1 MMHFTNSLFTPVPL
15 LALIG
20 LASLH
25 DHVATALPIAPLA
38 VDVYA
43 VRQHPFTSP
52 NLFQP
57 KNARKPLSANT
68 TNSAYGTTSKG
79 NTNIIEGPQL
89 NAQII
94 NTTATSLPN
103 IDESRQTYVN
113 GWSLDCPAG
122 FTPCA
127 TADGQSWECIDTET
141 SLTQCESSLVAVR
154 KVLS

>member
-1 MMHFTNSLFTPVPL
+1 MMHFTSNLFTPVSL
-15 LALIG
+15 LALVG
-20 LASLH
+20 FASLL
-25 DHVATALPIAPLA
+25 ATALPIVPLA

-68 TNSAYGTTSKG
+68 TNSAYGTTIDAS
-79 NTNIIEGPQL
+79 TRIAAEIPP
-89 NAQII
+89 NAQVI
-94 NTTATSLPN
+94 NTTASSLPN
-103 IDESRQTYVN
+103 VDESRQTYVN

-141 SLTQCESSLVAVR
+141 SLTQCQSSLVAVR
-154 KVLS
+154 KALS

>member
-68 TNSAYGTTSKG
+68 TNSAYGITTDASAQ
-79 NTNIIEGPQL
+79 IAVQIQP
-89 NAQII
+89 NAQVI
-94 NTTATSLPN
+94 NTTASSLPN
-103 IDESRQTYVN
+103 VDESRQTYVN

-127 TADGQSWECIDTET
+127 TADGQSWECIDTDT
-141 SLTQCESSLVAVR
+141 SVTQCKFHLGGA
-154 KVLS
+154 